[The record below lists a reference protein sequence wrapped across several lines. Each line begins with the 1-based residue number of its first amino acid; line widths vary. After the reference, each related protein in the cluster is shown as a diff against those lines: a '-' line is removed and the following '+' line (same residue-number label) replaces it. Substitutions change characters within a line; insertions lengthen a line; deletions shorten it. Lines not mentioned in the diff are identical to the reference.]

1 MRPRDI
7 QAVLDSM
14 AVIVDT
20 REQDTM
26 EARYRLREMR
36 VQRAALDY
44 GDYTYNAVLPSG
56 AWIHDTAAGR
66 IFPAIAIERKMHL
79 DELAQ
84 CLTSSRKR
92 FEAEIERAHAHGAR
106 LWLLIEDA
114 TWAALMD
121 HQYRSMMSVNSY
133 FGSLMALMTRYDVH
147 MLMCGKWDSGQLIKR
162 ILTWELKERLE
173 RGDYG

>member
-1 MRPRDI
+1 
-7 QAVLDSM
+7 
-14 AVIVDT
+14 
-20 REQDTM
+20 
-26 EARYRLREMR
+26 
-36 VQRAALDY
+36 
-44 GDYTYNAVLPSG
+44 
-56 AWIHDTAAGR
+56 
-66 IFPAIAIERKMHL
+66 MHL

-106 LWLLIEDA
+106 LWLMVEDA

-147 MLMCGKWDSGQLIKR
+147 VLMCGKWDSGQLIKR